1 MGFMVTKHRR
11 DLRAELVLRGMNASD
26 AARRMGVNPS
36 TVSRLLSGET
46 PWSERN
52 ARAFSF
58 ATGIPLATILPNGQ
72 EAS

>member
-1 MGFMVTKHRR
+1 MVNRNRR
-11 DLRAELVLRGMNASD
+11 DLKAELALRGLTMTAV
-26 AARRMGVNPS
+26 AERMGVNVG
-36 TVSRLLSGET
+36 TVSRLLSGER
-46 PWSERN
+46 PFSKIH